1 MESEKS
7 QDEINIAEWDNAEN
21 WSSLYFSKKD
31 SRTFVPK
38 RNPRKGWTINFGN
51 ASGSR
56 WVYYFFGIFFL
67 IGCTLGAI
75 IATLLLLWIGV
86 CD

>member
-1 MESEKS
+1 MESIKS
-7 QDEINIAEWDNAEN
+7 QDEINIAEWNDSEN

-38 RNPRKGWTINFGN
+38 RNPNQGWTINFGS

-56 WVYYFFGIFFL
+56 WIYYLFGIFIL

-75 IATLLLLWIGV
+75 ITTLIQLV
-86 CD
+86 N

>member
-1 MESEKS
+1 MESNNS
-7 QDEINIAEWDNAEN
+7 QDKINIAEWGNSEN

-38 RNPRKGWTINFGN
+38 RNSKQGWTINFGS

-56 WVYYFFGIFFL
+56 WIYYLFGIFFL
-67 IGCTLGAI
+67 VGCTLGAVI
-75 IATLLLLWIGV
+75 TALILLV
-86 CD
+86 K

>member
-1 MESEKS
+1 MESKKS
-7 QDEINIAEWDNAEN
+7 QEKINIAEWGKSEN

-38 RNPRKGWTINFGN
+38 MNPKQGWTINFGS

-56 WVYYFFGIFFL
+56 WIYYLFGIFFL
-67 IGCTLGAI
+67 IGCTLGSI
-75 IATLLLLWIGV
+75 LTMLILFV
-86 CD
+86 K